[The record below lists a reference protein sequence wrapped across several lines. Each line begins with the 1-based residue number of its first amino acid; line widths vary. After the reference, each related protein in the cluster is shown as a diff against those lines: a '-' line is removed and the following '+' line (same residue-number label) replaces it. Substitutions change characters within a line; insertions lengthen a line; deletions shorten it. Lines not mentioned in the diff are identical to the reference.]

1 MMVEYLTMLLNRR
14 EVSVSILLG
23 IMSLLAMWIFS
34 PVFTSNQHNSY
45 SANEINTISTF
56 ISREVAINDETVDIS
71 LVIPAYNEEKRIP
84 AMLNS
89 TLQYLHKWCKKIS
102 IKFEIIVV
110 DDGSSDETIKISLET
125 WKIFCQSNNKN
136 NIYSINNFRIIKLD
150 KNHGK
155 GGAIKA
161 GVLRSKGKYIL
172 MVDADGATEIS
183 DLEKLYHKIKDI
195 EINDDKYGNV
205 GIAVGSR
212 AHLEEKSK
220 ASRAFYRTIL
230 MHGFHILV
238 SILCTK
244 TIKDTQ
250 CGFKLF
256 TRNTARIL
264 FRELHLERWA
274 FDVELFFV
282 AEKYKIPMVEISVTW
297 QEIEGSKLI
306 QSKFDIIKTAVVMA
320 RDMLCVKL
328 AYDLGL
334 WKMHTNNS
342 EQ

>member
-1 MMVEYLTMLLNRR
+1 MIVTYVTMLLRQS
-14 EVSVSILLG
+14 E
-23 IMSLLAMWIFS
+23 IMISLLIGIISVLVVWIFS
-34 PVFTSNQHNSY
+34 PIFTSNRNNSY
-45 SANEINTISTF
+45 NAKEINTSTSLISH
-56 ISREVAINDETVDIS
+56 EVVENDETVDIS

-84 AMLNS
+84 IMLNS
-89 TLQYLHKWCKKIS
+89 TLQYLHKWCKKIK
-102 IKFEIIVV
+102 INFEIIVV
-110 DDGSSDETIKISLET
+110 DDGSHDETIKISLET
-125 WKIFCQSNNKN
+125 WKNFCQNNN
-136 NIYSINNFRIIKLD
+136 NSYSINNFRIIKLD

-183 DLEKLYHKIKDI
+183 DLEKLYDKVKNI
-195 EINDDKYGNV
+195 EINHETYGKI

-220 ASRAFYRTIL
+220 ASRAFYRTVL

-282 AEKYKIPMVEISVTW
+282 AEKYKIPMTEISVTW

-306 QSKFDIIKTAVVMA
+306 QSKFDIIKTAITMA

-328 AYDLGL
+328 AYELGI
-334 WKMHTNNS
+334 WKLYMNNTK
-342 EQ
+342 